1 MKISLSPHMKMI
13 NNLLIWYKF
22 GYYFTDF
29 DMKMCSNK
37 NVMYYKVVDLF
48 ELYGFHINFFICK
61 ICDFITIL
69 CRKRKNGYAKPEYPY
84 LTRIFGVFIR

>member
-22 GYYFTDF
+22 GYYFTDL

-37 NVMYYKVVDLF
+37 NVMYYKVV
-48 ELYGFHINFFICK
+48 ELYELYNSLYKLYLHLSSYANV
-61 ICDFITIL
+61 TIL
-69 CRKRKNGYAKPEYPY
+69 
-84 LTRIFGVFIR
+84 